1 MGNDASKVEE
11 IVELIKNDDFC
22 SFASQIA
29 ENEAIIKDSDDYG
42 RTLLWVSWM
51 EKIQDL
57 YMYSQN
63 WLLDSISEARFYEKK
78 ITF

>member
-51 EKIQDL
+51 EKIQDS
-57 YMYSQN
+57 YMILGSLSLWQKWN
-63 WLLDSISEARFYEKK
+63 GIPLTES
-78 ITF
+78 

>member
-51 EKIQDL
+51 EK
-57 YMYSQN
+57 Y
-63 WLLDSISEARFYEKK
+63 K
-78 ITF
+78 IHT